1 MSVNSGCKAYAGER
15 VTQSLAQV
23 FNMMLEVLKYLHKDT
38 LVDATSTIDHR
49 ENNMPVGVSNM
60 TNNTLRTQQANDQ
73 CMKCSC
79 SQRSQR

>member
-1 MSVNSGCKAYAGER
+1 MSMNSGCKAYAGER

-49 ENNMPVGVSNM
+49 ETNIPVSVSKT
-60 TNNTLRTQQANDQ
+60 TNNTLRNQKANDQ
-73 CMKCSC
+73 CMRCSC
-79 SQRSQR
+79 SRRSQC